1 MEKEAQERSV
11 SGERPVGPGRDT
23 ISVHPGGSRDLFQ
36 WAVPRQEGISQCLEG
51 QWQEYLKTVPYP
63 TSGWGTSQSPDLTL
77 WDDLAI
83 LDHVVGACQWPREG
97 VSRLLPI
104 LRAEAQQVLSNL
116 DARDKGDH
124 RRIKTTAGSSH
135 SSTAETQRQR
145 FRHFRYQEAEGP
157 REVCS
162 QLWELCHRWLEP
174 ESHTKEQILELL
186 VLEQFLTVLPKG
198 IQSQVLECGPKTCAQ
213 AVALAEG
220 FLLSQQENLQREP
233 QESDS
238 FQEAAMN
245 LSEGQRAV
253 SDARQRLLAK
263 EVRKHDNGKASL
275 LGSKVTNRGAGAI
288 QNQEVRDEGTDGAFS
303 GTLKK
308 EKPYICMDC
317 GKCFV
322 RPSDLA
328 KHDNIHTSAKHFH
341 CMECGTR
348 FTQLPH
354 LTRHQRIHTGEKPH
368 TCTDCGASFAQRVS
382 LVSHQRVH
390 SAEQPY
396 HCSHCPQCF
405 SHQSALK
412 VHERIHT
419 GQKPYICLECGKR
432 FVSSSTLKIHKR
444 IHTGEKPFS
453 CADCGKRFIQRSN
466 LISHQRTHSGEKP
479 FCCTVC
485 GRRFSYPSDLTRHQ
499 KIHTG
504 EKPFPCDE
512 CERRFTRFS
521 DLLIHWRIHT
531 GERPY
536 RCLECGR
543 RFRQKSALV
552 THQRIHMKEK
562 AAENIKPVVSTQSQE
577 NNELKIS
584 ETEEK
589 VCIPEETQENDAS
602 ET

>member
-1 MEKEAQERSV
+1 MAEQSHKGLE
-11 SGERPVGPGRDT
+11 SGEGSGGSGRD
-23 ISVHPGGSRDLFQ
+23 SFSAQSGAAQDLSR
-36 WAVPRQEGISQCLEG
+36 WALSRQEGVPQRLEA
-51 QWQEYLKTVPYP
+51 QWQEYLKTVQYP
-63 TSGWGTSQSPDLTL
+63 TAGWGASQLPDLTS
-77 WDDLAI
+77 WDELAAF
-83 LDHVVGACQWPREG
+83 DRVFGACQWTREG
-97 VSRLLPI
+97 MSRLMPTLS
-104 LRAEAQQVLSNL
+104 AEAQQALSSLNT
-116 DARDKGDH
+116 RDKGDH
-124 RRIKTTAGSSH
+124 GKAKTAAVRGNPSS
-135 SSTAETQRQR
+135 AEMQRQR
-145 FRHFRYQEAEGP
+145 FRQFRYQEAEGP

-162 QLWELCHRWLEP
+162 QLRELCHRWLEP
-174 ESHTKEQILELL
+174 ESRTKEQILELL
-186 VLEQFLTVLPKG
+186 ILEQFLVVLPQE
-198 IQSQVLECGPKTCAQ
+198 IQNQVRERGPETCAQ

-220 FLLSQQENLQREP
+220 FLLRL
-233 QESDS
+233 QESVES
-238 FQEAAMN
+238 ELQMISVN
-245 LSEGQRAV
+245 LSEDQRAA
-253 SDARQRLLAK
+253 SGAKQRPLTKEGRQQ
-263 EVRKHDNGKASL
+263 DNGKTNV
-275 LGSKVTNRGAGAI
+275 LGTKVANRVSGSFQHPKAK
-288 QNQEVRDEGTDGAFS
+288 EEGTHTATGV
-303 GTLKK
+303 TPRK
-308 EKPYICMDC
+308 EKSHICIDC
-317 GKCFV
+317 GKCFA

-328 KHDNIHTSAKHFH
+328 KHENIHTGAKPFR
-341 CMECGTR
+341 CMACGTR
-348 FTQLPH
+348 FSQLSH

-368 TCTDCGASFAQRVS
+368 TCTECGAAFAQRAS

-390 SAEQPY
+390 SGEQPY
-396 HCSHCPQCF
+396 RCSHCQQCF

-453 CADCGKRFIQRSN
+453 CGECGKRFIQRSN

-479 FCCTVC
+479 FCCGVC

-521 DLLIHWRIHT
+521 DLLIHRRIHT

-552 THQRIHMKEK
+552 THQRIHTKEK
-562 AAENIKPVVSTQSQE
+562 AVEKGKPVTSTELQPKS
-577 NNELKIS
+577 ELKAS

-589 VCIPEETQENDAS
+589 GDTLGKEKK
-602 ET
+602 